1 MRAAQVA
8 AQMPMAVRLAAP
20 TLAPVVEVEEVV
32 PQVASAAVPPP
43 RLREVQVDRV
53 AVAVEH
59 EQSLA

>member
-1 MRAAQVA
+1 
-8 AQMPMAVRLAAP
+8 MAVRLAAP

-32 PQVASAAVPPP
+32 PQVATAASAWC
-43 RLREVQVDRV
+43 LGEVQVDRV